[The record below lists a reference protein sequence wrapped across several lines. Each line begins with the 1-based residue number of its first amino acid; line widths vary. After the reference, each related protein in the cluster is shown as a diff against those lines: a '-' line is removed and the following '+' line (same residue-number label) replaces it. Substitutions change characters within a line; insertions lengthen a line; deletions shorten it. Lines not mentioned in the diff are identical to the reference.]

1 MIQVSISLKSKIKTV
16 LRNCLSSEHEMTCE
30 SVDSLRANVEA
41 CTKEI
46 QKLKLKV
53 NELNSRL
60 EDFPGKQPTNDMKTR
75 REN

>member
-1 MIQVSISLKSKIKTV
+1 MIQASISLKSKIKTA
-16 LRNCLSSEHEMTCE
+16 LRNCLSSEHQMTCE

-60 EDFPGKQPTNDMKTR
+60 EDSQGK
-75 REN
+75 